1 MRGSPNGSLDERKFV
16 KKYLSLFWLGMRRLK
31 LERSNTFA
39 FRKSLRREK
48 AEKKQQTK
56 RKNALHE
63 NPRHDSR
70 SGSFDEEIIALSQIW
85 WQVSV
90 ILVRNIVSER
100 IKRKC

>member
-1 MRGSPNGSLDERKFV
+1 
-16 KKYLSLFWLGMRRLK
+16 MRRLK

-70 SGSFDEEIIALSQIW
+70 SGSFDEEKESSASSSGSGPPNARKI
-85 WQVSV
+85 
-90 ILVRNIVSER
+90 NIKVHS
-100 IKRKC
+100 KF